1 MSPCRYVV
9 LVAALILWGS
19 PARAAPEPPDVA
31 CTACAVTD
39 SRGSILW
46 GREVGESLPNAST
59 TKIVTALVVVESA
72 AMAERVRVSEEA
84 AATSYG
90 YLALQ
95 AGDVLPVEDLLHGLL
110 MASSNDAAVALAEH
124 VSGSQEAFVDRMNET
139 AEDLGA
145 TGTHFE
151 TPHGLDSPGHVS
163 TASDLALFA
172 AVLLRDTRLARIV
185 ATTDYTLSD
194 GTTISNSNPLLESY
208 KGANGVKTGMTA
220 AAGEVLVAS
229 AQRSGPTV
237 IAVALG
243 SPDAS
248 ADATRLLDFGFE
260 LARRMAPVPVA
271 RRFVR
276 SLMESAGAFAERV
289 SAP

>member
-1 MSPCRYVV
+1 
-9 LVAALILWGS
+9 
-19 PARAAPEPPDVA
+19 
-31 CTACAVTD
+31 
-39 SRGSILW
+39 
-46 GREVGESLPNAST
+46 VGEPLPNAST
-59 TKIVTALVVVESA
+59 TKIVTALVVVESVS
-72 AMAERVRVSEEA
+72 MAEQVDVSEEA
-84 AATSYG
+84 AATPDG

-124 VSGSQEAFVDRMNET
+124 VAGSEEAFVERMNET

-151 TPHGLDSPGHVS
+151 TSHGLDVPGHAS
-163 TASDLALFA
+163 TAADLARFA
-172 AVLLRDTRLARIV
+172 AALLSEPQLARIV
-185 ATTDYTLSD
+185 AATDYTLGD
-194 GTTISNSNPLLESY
+194 GTAITNSNPLLESY
-208 KGANGVKTGMTA
+208 EGANGVKTGMTA

-229 AQRSGPTV
+229 AQRSGLTV

-248 ADATRLLDFGFE
+248 ADAARLLDFGFE
-260 LARRMAPVPVA
+260 LARRVAPAPVA
-271 RRFVR
+271 RRFAR
-276 SLMESAGAFAERV
+276 SLTASAGALAELV